1 MTALRVLLVE
11 DDAMI
16 GELLADMLQDMGY
29 DVCALETTEHD
40 AVAAAARCK
49 PDLMI
54 VDAQLSDGSGLSAVE
69 TILRTGF
76 VPHLFMSGNIAKVK
90 AQRPAAVVLEKPFQ
104 EAAFTHA
111 IKRALDAPPGLSEER
126 AAIG

>member
-1 MTALRVLLVE
+1 
-11 DDAMI
+11 MI
-16 GELLADMLQDMGY
+16 GELLADMLRDMGH

-49 PDLMI
+49 PGLMI

-76 VPHLFMSGNIAKVK
+76 VPHLFMSGNIAKVT
-90 AQRPAAVVLEKPFQ
+90 AQRPAAIVLEKPFQ
-104 EAAFTHA
+104 EAAFTNA
-111 IKRALDAPPGLSEER
+111 IKRALDAIP
-126 AAIG
+126 A

>member
-16 GELLADMLQDMGY
+16 GELLSDMLRDMGH
-29 DVCALETTEHD
+29 DVCALETTE
-40 AVAAAARCK
+40 ANAIAAAARCK

-54 VDAQLSDGSGLSAVE
+54 VDAQLSDGSGISAVE

-76 VPHLFMSGNIAKVK
+76 VPHLFMSGNSAKVV
-90 AQRPAAVVLEKPFQ
+90 AQRPGAVVLEKPFH
-104 EAAFTHA
+104 EAAFIGA
-111 IKRALDAPPGLSEER
+111 IRRALG
-126 AAIG
+126 AIPA

>member
-29 DVCALETTEHD
+29 DVCALETTEQD
-40 AVAAAARCK
+40 AVTAAARCR

-54 VDAQLSDGSGLSAVE
+54 VDAQLGDGSGMSAVE
-69 TILRTGF
+69 AILRTGF
-76 VPHLFMSGNIAKVK
+76 VPHLFMSGNIAKVT
-90 AQRPAAVVLEKPFQ
+90 AQRPGAVVLEKPFQ
-104 EAAFTHA
+104 EAQFTHA
-111 IKRALDAPPGLSEER
+111 IKRALDAIP
-126 AAIG
+126 A